1 MPKIV
6 INKKYQD
13 NKDVC
18 KLMSRLPSA
27 FTNGEGELLYD
38 KRNKLRRFTLTDGTV
53 VVVKKYKRPN
63 LFQKICYST
72 FWKNKARKS
81 FLFAGFLLGINVD
94 TPYPIAYVTY
104 KKYGFVSE
112 YYLATTEVQGTESHI
127 PMREMNANNDTK
139 GMQELAT
146 PIVKLLIHLHK
157 NGFLHGD
164 SNLSNFICRKTE
176 DGYDLSVIDINRS
189 RILKRP
195 ARYKES
201 IRNLRRTSHIHSI
214 LTMLARLYAQNR
226 GWDEDKVTD
235 DVIFELKRFERQ
247 KTRSKRLKK
256 MLTFSF
262 LRS

>member
-18 KLMSRLPSA
+18 KLMSRLPSSFA
-27 FTNGEGELLYD
+27 NGEGELLYD
-38 KRNKLRRFTLTDGTV
+38 KRNKLRRFTLPNGIV
-53 VVVKKYKRPN
+53 VIVKQYKRPN

-72 FWKNKARKS
+72 FWKNKAKKS
-81 FLFAGFLLGINVD
+81 FLFADFLLGINVD

-104 KKYGFVSE
+104 KKYGLVSE

-139 GMQELAT
+139 GIQELAT
-146 PIVKLLIHLHK
+146 PIVKLLIHLHE

-176 DGYDLSVIDINRS
+176 NGYDLSVIDINRS
-189 RILKRP
+189 KILKRP
-195 ARYKES
+195 ATYKES

-214 LTMLARLYAQNR
+214 LTILAHLYAKHR

-247 KTRSKRLKK
+247 KTRSKRLKNI
-256 MLTFSF
+256 LTFSF